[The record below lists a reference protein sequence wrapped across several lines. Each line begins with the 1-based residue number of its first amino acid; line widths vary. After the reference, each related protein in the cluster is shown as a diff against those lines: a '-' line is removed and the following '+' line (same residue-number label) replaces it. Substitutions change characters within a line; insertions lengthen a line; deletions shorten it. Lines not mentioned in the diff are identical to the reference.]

1 MIKQQIN
8 DFKPFYSSYEKITEH
23 IKKINNRQILEFM
36 ISNCSNIFLLMDSS
50 DEHKRLGEQ
59 AYALYEEL
67 GFSYDEVRSIV
78 NKYRYRTD
86 I

>member
-1 MIKQQIN
+1 
-8 DFKPFYSSYEKITEH
+8 
-23 IKKINNRQILEFM
+23 
-36 ISNCSNIFLLMDSS
+36 MDGS

-59 AYALYEEL
+59 AYKLYEEL
-67 GFSYDEVRSIV
+67 GFSYEEVRSIV